1 MGAQTT
7 LWLSLVVIGLLTFGL
22 RLAFIALAGRVSMP
36 GWFERGLRFVPVA
49 ALTAIL
55 VPEILKPGG
64 TLDLSLGN
72 ARLLAGALA
81 VVVAW
86 RTKNMLL
93 TIAVGMAALLV
104 VQAAFGALG
113 VK

>member
-1 MGAQTT
+1 MGAQTI
-7 LWLSLVVIGLLTFGL
+7 LWLSLIIIGVLTFGL
-22 RLAFIALAGRVSMP
+22 RLGFIALADRVSMP
-36 GWFERGLRFVPVA
+36 AWFERGLRFVPVA

-55 VPEILKPGG
+55 VPEILKPAG

-86 RTKNMLL
+86 RTKNVLL
-93 TIAVGMAALLV
+93 TIAVGMASLLIL
-104 VQAAFGALG
+104 QAVFGALG

>member
-1 MGAQTT
+1 MGAQTI
-7 LWLSLVVIGLLTFGL
+7 LWLSLIVIGLLTFGL
-22 RLAFIALAGRVSMP
+22 RLGFIALAERVSMP
-36 GWFERGLRFVPVA
+36 AWFERGLRFVPVA

-72 ARLLAGALA
+72 ARLVAGALA
-81 VVVAW
+81 VLVAW
-86 RTKNMLL
+86 RTKNVLL
-93 TIAVGMAALLV
+93 TIGVGMAGLLI
-104 VQAAFGALG
+104 VQAIFGALG

>member
-7 LWLSLVVIGLLTFGL
+7 LWLSLVIIGLLTFGL
-22 RLAFIALAGRVSMP
+22 RLVFIALVGRVSMP
-36 GWFERGLRFVPVA
+36 EWFERGLRFVPVA

-55 VPEILKPGG
+55 TPEVLKPAG
-64 TLDLSLGN
+64 TLNLSLGN

-81 VVVAW
+81 VLVAW
-86 RTKNMLL
+86 RTKNVLL
-93 TIAVGMAALLV
+93 TIAVGMAALLIL
-104 VQAAFGALG
+104 QAGFGALG